1 MFRNLIS
8 NGYYASLCLSGIC
21 VVLLTYLGD
30 THLLYALVWE
40 FHIVMYFFF
49 FFEIFFLLFGNFTSA
64 PLAVF

>member
-40 FHIVMYFFF
+40 FHIVMFFF
-49 FFEIFFLLFGNFTSA
+49 FFFFLRFFSFYLGTLHL
-64 PLAVF
+64 PL